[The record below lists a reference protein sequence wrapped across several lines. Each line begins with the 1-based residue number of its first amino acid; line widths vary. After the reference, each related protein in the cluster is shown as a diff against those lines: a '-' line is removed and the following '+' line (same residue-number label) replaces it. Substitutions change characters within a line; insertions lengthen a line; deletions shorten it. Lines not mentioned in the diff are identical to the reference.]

1 MNLYGLIGFPLSHS
15 FSKKYF
21 TEKFANENIEAEYE
35 LFPIENISLFPK
47 LIAENPNLKGL
58 NVTIPYK
65 EEVFQYLDEIDAA
78 AREIGAVNTVKF
90 VKEGSE
96 TKLIGYN
103 TDCLGF
109 EKSFTDFCNLKRGN
123 ALIIGTGG
131 GSKAV
136 FYVLKK
142 LGFKV
147 QFVSP
152 FVKGENILD
161 YSDLTENFMKSVSVI
176 VNATPVGM
184 YPNIENAP
192 EIPYQYLNSQH
203 FLFDLVYNP
212 METLF
217 LKKGKEQGAN
227 GKNGLEMLHLQAEGA
242 WEIWGK
248 E

>member
-1 MNLYGLIGFPLSHS
+1 MQLYGLIGFPLSHS

-21 TEKFANENIEAEYE
+21 TEKFSNENIEAEYE
-35 LFPIENISLFPK
+35 LFPIENISGFPQIIK
-47 LIAENPNLKGL
+47 QNPNLNGL

-65 EEVFQYLDEIDAA
+65 EEVFQYLDEIDSAA
-78 AREIGAVNTVKF
+78 KEIGAVNTVKF
-90 VKEGSE
+90 VKNGLE
-96 TKLIGYN
+96 TKLVGYN

-109 EKSFTDFCNLKRGN
+109 EKSFTDFCHFKSGN

-152 FVKGENILD
+152 FVEGDNILK
-161 YSDLTENFMKSVSVI
+161 YSDLTKELIENTSVV
-176 VNATPVGM
+176 VNTSPVGM
-184 YPNIENAP
+184 YPNVDNSP
-192 EIPYQYLNSQH
+192 EIPYQFLSKKH

-212 METLF
+212 METMF
-217 LKKGKEQGAN
+217 LKKT
-227 GKNGLEMLHLQAEGA
+227 
-242 WEIWGK
+242 
-248 E
+248 

>member
-21 TEKFANENIEAEYE
+21 TEKFANANINAEYE
-35 LFPIENISLFPK
+35 LFPIESISMFSK
-47 LIAENPNLKGL
+47 LIAENQNIKGL

-65 EEVFQYLDEIDAA
+65 EEVFQYLDEIDVA
-78 AREIGAVNTVKF
+78 AREIGAVNTIKF
-90 VKEGSE
+90 VKNASE
-96 TKLIGYN
+96 TRLIGYN
-103 TDCLGF
+103 TDCFGF
-109 EKSFTDFCNLKRGN
+109 EKSFTDFCNLKSGN

-152 FVKGENILD
+152 FVNGENILD
-161 YSDLTENFMKSVSVI
+161 YSDLTEKFMKSISVI

-184 YPNIENAP
+184 FPNIENSP
-192 EIPYQYLNSQH
+192 GIPYHYLNSQH

-217 LKKGKEQGAN
+217 LKKGKEQGAY
-227 GKNGLEMLHLQAEGA
+227 GKNGLEMLHLQAEKA
-242 WEIWGK
+242 WEIWNS
-248 E
+248 